1 MRSPQVKTKS
11 WIPAEGLIDRRQ
23 DLTSIPQ
30 SNEKFGL
37 RLFLAVATSLF
48 FLLIVS
54 YNIRMGLGD
63 WRALPSL
70 KLLWLNTAMLILSDA
85 GFQWAKVAAGR
96 NQLNG
101 VKFGL
106 LGGGVFAWGFLIGQ
120 ALVWNQL
127 RSLGLYLEANPA
139 NSFFYLITAVH
150 GLHLLGGLTVW
161 GKTSVKL
168 LRNDHV
174 KQLHLSIELLTI
186 YWHFLLA
193 VWLIMFVMMLLT

>member
-11 WIPAEGLIDRRQ
+11 WVPAEGLIDRRQ
-23 DLTSIPQ
+23 DRLSIPQ
-30 SNEKFGL
+30 SHEKFGL

-63 WRALPSL
+63 WRALPNL
-70 KLLWLNTAMLILSDA
+70 KLLWLNTAVLILSDA
-85 GFQWAKVAAGR
+85 GFQWAKISAGR

-106 LGGGVFAWGFLIGQ
+106 LGGGLFAWGFLVGQ
-120 ALVWNQL
+120 ALLWNQL
-127 RSLGLYLEANPA
+127 SNLGLFLKDNPA
-139 NSFFYLITAVH
+139 NSFFYLLTAVH
-150 GLHLLGGLTVW
+150 GLHLLGGLTAW

-168 LRNDHV
+168 LRNDSV
-174 KQLHLSIELLTI
+174 KQLQLSIELLTT

-193 VWLIMFVMMLLT
+193 VWLVLFVMMLT

>member
-37 RLFLAVATSLF
+37 RLFLAVASSLF

-63 WRALPSL
+63 WRALPNL

-96 NQLNG
+96 NQLKG
-101 VKFGL
+101 VKIGL
-106 LGGGVFAWGFLIGQ
+106 LGGGAFAWGFLLGQ
-120 ALVWNQL
+120 ALMWNQL
-127 RSLGLYLEANPA
+127 RNLGLYLESNPA

-161 GKTSVKL
+161 VKTSVKL

-174 KQLHLSIELLTI
+174 KQLQLSIELLTT

-193 VWLIMFVMMLLT
+193 VWLVLLVMLLT

>member
-23 DLTSIPQ
+23 DRLSVPQ

-63 WRALPSL
+63 WRALPNL
-70 KLLWLNTAMLILSDA
+70 KLLWLNTATLILSDL
-85 GFQWAKVAAGR
+85 GFQWAKFSASR

-106 LGGGVFAWGFLIGQ
+106 LGGGLFAWGFLIGQ
-120 ALVWNQL
+120 ALLWNQL
-127 RSLGLYLEANPA
+127 SSLGFYLKANPA

-150 GLHLLGGLTVW
+150 GLHLLGGLTAW

-168 LRNDHV
+168 LRNNNV
-174 KQLHLSIELLTI
+174 KQLHLSIELLTT

-193 VWLIMFVMMLLT
+193 VWLVLFVMLLT